1 MQPERRAAL
10 VVLAAAAFAAGC
22 LSPAQR
28 EATERA
34 WAERDRERA
43 EECAQRGGRYIS
55 SSCIQGGG
63 P

>member
-1 MQPERRAAL
+1 MRPERRPL
-10 VVLAAAAFAAGC
+10 RLVLAAAALLAGC

-43 EECAQRGGRYIS
+43 AECTQRGGRYIS
-55 SSCIQGGG
+55 SSCLQGGA

>member
-1 MQPERRAAL
+1 MRPERRAVL
-10 VVLAAAAFAAGC
+10 LVLAATTLLAGC
-22 LSPAQR
+22 LSPAER
-28 EATERA
+28 AATERA

>member
-1 MQPERRAAL
+1 ML
-10 VVLAAAAFAAGC
+10 LVLAAATLLAGC
-22 LSPAQR
+22 LSPAER
-28 EATERA
+28 AATERA